1 MSAAAPS
8 WLLLIQE
15 RVALIQP
22 ALAAQNVHELALPF
36 GHATLLAGE
45 PPTPLQIEH
54 AIERVEDAV
63 MGARTHLG
71 AGARLATRDAALHAL
86 ARHAGVDAGGWLGID
101 AVEALFNRLAARAAG
116 RPAAQ
121 DALPVD
127 APSAARLLILR
138 ELLHHGG
145 LSGIQCRD

>member
-36 GHATLLAGE
+36 GHATLLAGD
-45 PPTPLQIEH
+45 PPSPLQIEH

-63 MGARTHLG
+63 MGVRTHLG
-71 AGARLATRDAALHAL
+71 AGAPGHARRGAARAGAPCRCRCRRL
-86 ARHAGVDAGGWLGID
+86 ARH
-101 AVEALFNRLAARAAG
+101 
-116 RPAAQ
+116 
-121 DALPVD
+121 
-127 APSAARLLILR
+127 
-138 ELLHHGG
+138 
-145 LSGIQCRD
+145 